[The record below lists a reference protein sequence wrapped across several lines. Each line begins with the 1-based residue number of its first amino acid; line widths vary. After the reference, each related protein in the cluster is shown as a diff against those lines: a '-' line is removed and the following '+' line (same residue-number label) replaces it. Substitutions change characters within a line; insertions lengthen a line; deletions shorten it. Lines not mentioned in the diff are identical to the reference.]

1 MSKSKF
7 GKHYYDIPYVHP
19 FNREGD
25 DVCTVGQLK
34 KMLEQ
39 LDDDIIVLVGTDT
52 WYNNIES
59 AIFPDNDGTTCLTF
73 VQGEPYDTRYPN
85 PFPFE
90 HEDDLDEETARF
102 VEEFTKSEDRE
113 PTEDEIAKFRE
124 NAYEGVAK

>member
-19 FNREGD
+19 FNLAGD

-34 KMLEQ
+34 KMLEM
-39 LDDDIIVLVGTDT
+39 LDDDIIVLVGDNDKG

-59 AIFPDNDGTTCLTF
+59 AIFPDNDGMTCLTF

-90 HEDDLDEETARF
+90 HDLEE
-102 VEEFTKSEDRE
+102 
-113 PTEDEIAKFRE
+113 
-124 NAYEGVAK
+124 VAK